1 MSSGSEVVVAPQL
14 TDAPLFGL
22 HLCLCSC
29 SGTGDH
35 VVLVSRCTCR
45 GDASARSPT
54 RSAASTA
61 TRGWRFLLV
70 RPTDHRPPTRSNF
83 TSQRL
88 YSSRVGAVYLRTS
101 WSLVTHCLIGRRFPF
116 WTSHLLATI
125 LLVRS
130 IILMELGMKWIV
142 GNDVDKIFHVCI
154 ERRMKDIYLLCD
166 IHILF
171 RLEFCSVPRNLKFEK
186 IKYLKLCWKEVE
198 EF

>member
-1 MSSGSEVVVAPQL
+1 MVASQL

-22 HLCLCSC
+22 HLGLCSC

-88 YSSRVGAVYLRTS
+88 YSSRVGAVYLLQAGRLSRTVNRTT
-101 WSLVTHCLIGRRFPF
+101 LP
-116 WTSHLLATI
+116 LLNISTRHHSACSFDHFGI
-125 LLVRS
+125 WD
-130 IILMELGMKWIV
+130 KWIV
-142 GNDVDKIFHVCI
+142 GNDV
-154 ERRMKDIYLLCD
+154 E
-166 IHILF
+166 
-171 RLEFCSVPRNLKFEK
+171 
-186 IKYLKLCWKEVE
+186 
-198 EF
+198 

>member
-1 MSSGSEVVVAPQL
+1 MTRKKKFQVQIFEPVCRKKIGYSPNIGQSVSPGSEVVVASQL

-22 HLCLCSC
+22 HLGLCSC

-88 YSSRVGAVYLRTS
+88 YSSRVGAVYLLQAGRLSRT
-101 WSLVTHCLIGRRFPF
+101 V
-116 WTSHLLATI
+116 
-125 LLVRS
+125 
-130 IILMELGMKWIV
+130 
-142 GNDVDKIFHVCI
+142 
-154 ERRMKDIYLLCD
+154 
-166 IHILF
+166 
-171 RLEFCSVPRNLKFEK
+171 
-186 IKYLKLCWKEVE
+186 
-198 EF
+198 

>member
-1 MSSGSEVVVAPQL
+1 MTQFVEKENQKSHSPNIGQSVSSGSEIVVAPQL
-14 TDAPLFGL
+14 TNAPLFGL

-116 WTSHLLATI
+116 
-125 LLVRS
+125 
-130 IILMELGMKWIV
+130 
-142 GNDVDKIFHVCI
+142 
-154 ERRMKDIYLLCD
+154 
-166 IHILF
+166 
-171 RLEFCSVPRNLKFEK
+171 
-186 IKYLKLCWKEVE
+186 
-198 EF
+198 